1 MSHNVIA
8 ASVLFAA
15 FLCNPASAGIM
26 LILDDL
32 PDSYTPGEDFSF
44 QVHLE
49 GVTELNSYFIELRI
63 RANGGTPNVD
73 FFLNTDLTGPPVSR
87 YVFGDDDT
95 LFDFLAESNVES
107 NDLVISL
114 SDFLLS
120 NDEVDVISGVNDVVA
135 NVVISTTRNV
145 GNLTIE
151 FDTEYLELLGAYP
164 SLAPVPGFDELG
176 LRPLSAV
183 VAPSQTAAIPE
194 PRSGLLW
201 LIAFLS
207 LLSAGRCRCDMIA
220 PVRGLG
226 RLCSST

>member
-8 ASVLFAA
+8 ASLLFAA
-15 FLCNPASAGIM
+15 FICNPASAGIM

-32 PDSYTPGEDFSF
+32 PGSYTPGEDFSF
-44 QVHLE
+44 QVRLE
-49 GVTELNSYFIELRI
+49 GVTNLNSYFIELRI
-63 RANGGTPNVD
+63 RAVGGTPDVD
-73 FFLNTDLTGPPVSR
+73 FSLNTDLTGPPVSR

-95 LFDFLAESNVES
+95 LFDFFANSNVES

-114 SDFLLS
+114 SDFLWS
-120 NDEVDVISGVNDVVA
+120 DDEVDVISGVNDVVA
-135 NVVISTTRNV
+135 NIVISTTRNV

-151 FDTEYLELLGAYP
+151 FDTTWLDLSNADFG
-164 SLAPVPGFDELG
+164 PVPGFDELG
-176 LRPLSAV
+176 LLSLSVV

-207 LLSAGRCRCDMIA
+207 ILGAGRCLRWT
-220 PVRGLG
+220 PNPGQSVKV
-226 RLCSST
+226 